1 MNVFFFPPGYF
12 NDTEVGIIKIIL
24 DLILLVVFTVA
35 IKGITVFKEIRN
47 KRIRIA
53 LYIFNVIFIA
63 VMMTLDILCITLQCR
78 RFAKIGM
85 LSEMAVIVIFGIISI
100 NFQNRNKTFNT
111 WESMYKYLKAGND
124 LYNPDLKT
132 YVFCYNDKG
141 ALCFYDMDA
150 DTYKKLKVEAK
161 QKKERISSLLGAGGY
176 ILEDDSFMNSVLGF
190 DENDYKR
197 YIAPSYNFC
206 KETYESIYW
215 YKA

>member
-1 MNVFFFPPGYF
+1 MNYFFFPPGYF

-24 DLILLVVFTVA
+24 DLILLVVFTIA
-35 IKGITVFKEIRN
+35 IKGITVIKEIKK
-47 KRIRIA
+47 KRTRIA

-63 VMMTLDILCITLQCR
+63 VMITLDILCITLQCR
-78 RFAKIGM
+78 RFAMIGA
-85 LSEMAVIVIFGIISI
+85 LSEMAIVVIFGIISI
-100 NFQNRNKTFNT
+100 DFQNSNKTFNT
-111 WESMYKYLKAGND
+111 WESMYKYLESGKD

-141 ALCFYDMDA
+141 ALCIYNMDA
-150 DTYKKLKVEAK
+150 DTYEILKVEAK

-176 ILEDDSFMNSVLGF
+176 ILEDDDSFDDASF
-190 DENDYKR
+190 DENDYKK
-197 YIAPSYNFC
+197 YIAPSYDFC